1 MMMNR
6 VHSFIIHDE
15 QHPDFGCYSII
26 HKTNRV
32 RKFNSE
38 GKPKTTTNEQSW
50 IWSDYLLIWVL
61 LSYFKNMN
69 LDLSQQTYFGF
80 KSK

>member
-1 MMMNR
+1 MMMNSF
-6 VHSFIIHDE
+6 HSFIIHEE
-15 QHPDFGCYSII
+15 QHPDFGCYII

-38 GKPKTTTNEQSW
+38 AKPKNTTNEQSW

-61 LSYFKNMN
+61 LVN
-69 LDLSQQTYFGF
+69 LI
-80 KSK
+80 